1 MRAHRGEFIVMK
13 KFILLLLILAGAAPQ
28 LPAQDDHSAPLST
41 RGDKHSAGW
50 AEVMKLKGPPLP
62 PKFPA
67 VGKEIE
73 RVVLDNGL
81 IVYLQEDHRLPL
93 LDAVALVRTGS
104 YYESPEELRTASLVG
119 EMLRRGGT
127 KTYKPDQLEEKLDF
141 LVANL
146 NVAMAQEQCSASI
159 NVLQKDAAEGLKIL
173 ADVLRNPAFDAE
185 RLELAKRQ
193 TLFNLRSS
201 NDSPGPILRRE
212 FARLLY
218 TEAHP
223 AGRTPTFE
231 RIQKITRD
239 DLVRFHEKY
248 FHPNEVMLGITG
260 DFKKAE
266 MLQLVKQI
274 FGDWQKAEV
283 KLPPLPKVSAQPKP
297 GLYYVAK
304 PSNQSHFYLGHWGIN
319 RENPDRFAIDLMNEV
334 LGAGTFTSR
343 LGARIRNDEG
353 LAYSVGSIYSTD
365 TRDTNFF
372 IAYAQTKTESTVQ
385 AIQSSL
391 DVIRKMRTTPISKN
405 EFETAK
411 EMFLYSYVFRYT
423 EPSRSLGAVMGL
435 EFEGLPPDT
444 LEKEFA
450 GYNAVTPADIERVAK
465 KYLRPEELTIFVVG
479 DFPKFAEQAKALGE
493 AKELQPFNFGE
504 PPAGN
509 GARARQ

>member
-1 MRAHRGEFIVMK
+1 MRSF
-13 KFILLLLILAGAAPQ
+13 FLTLLMLAGCVSFAT
-28 LPAQDDHSAPLST
+28 AQDDHSPSPLSM

-93 LDAVALVRTGS
+93 MDAVALVRTGS
-104 YYESPEELRTASLVG
+104 YYEAPDELRTAALVG

-127 KTYKPDQLEEKLDF
+127 TTYKPDQLEEKLDF

-146 NVAMAQEQCSASI
+146 NVSMGQEQCSASI
-159 NVLQKDAAEGLKIL
+159 NVLQKDAAEGLKL
-173 ADVLRNPAFDAE
+173 LSDVLRNPAFDAE

-193 TLFNLRSS
+193 TIFNLRSS

-223 AGRTPTFE
+223 SGRTPTFE

-239 DLVRFHEKY
+239 DLVKFHQKY
-248 FHPNEVMLGITG
+248 FHPNQVMLGITG
-260 DFKKAE
+260 DFNKAE
-266 MLQLVKQI
+266 MLQLVKEV
-274 FGDWQKAEV
+274 FGNWQKSEV

-304 PSNQSHFYLGHWGIN
+304 PGNQSHFYLGHWGVN

-343 LGARIRNDEG
+343 LGQRIRNDEG

-391 DVIRKMRTTPISKN
+391 DVISKMRTTPISKN

-423 EPSRSLGAVMGL
+423 EPARSLGAVMGL
-435 EFEGLPPDT
+435 EFDGLPPDT

-465 KYLRPEELTIFVVG
+465 KYLRPEDLTIFVVG
-479 DFPKFAEQAKALGE
+479 DFPKFAEQAKPLGAAHE
-493 AKELQPFNFGE
+493 VQPFNFGE
-504 PPAGN
+504 QPGGN
-509 GARARQ
+509 GRARQ

>member
-1 MRAHRGEFIVMK
+1 MK
-13 KFILLLLILAGAAPQ
+13 AISGGRSFVSRIAPLVLVLLSLTSLR
-28 LPAQDDHSAPLST
+28 AQDDHSAPMST
-41 RGDKHSAGW
+41 RGDRHSAGW
-50 AEVMKLKGPPLP
+50 TEVMKLKGPPLP

-73 RVVLDNGL
+73 RVVLDNGM

-104 YYESPEELRTASLVG
+104 YYETAEELRTASLVG
-119 EMLRRGGT
+119 ELLRRGGT
-127 KTYKPDQLEEKLDF
+127 KTYPPDQLEEKLDF

-146 NVAMAQEQCSASI
+146 NVSMATEQCAASI
-159 NVLQKDAAEGLKIL
+159 NVLSKDAAEGLKIL
-173 ADVLRNPAFDAE
+173 SDVLRNPAFDAE

-201 NDSPGPILRRE
+201 NDTPGPILRRE

-231 RIQKITRD
+231 RIQQINRD

-248 FHPNEVMLGITG
+248 FHPNQVMLGLTG
-260 DFKKAE
+260 DFNKAE
-266 MLQLVKQI
+266 MLQLVKDI
-274 FGDWQKAEV
+274 FGGWRKSDVQ
-283 KLPPLPKVSAQPKP
+283 LPPLPKVGAQPKP
-297 GLYYVAK
+297 GLYFVSK
-304 PSNQSHFYLGHWGIN
+304 PSNQSHFYLGHWGVN

-343 LGARIRNDEG
+343 LGNRIRNDEG
-353 LAYSVGSIYSTD
+353 LAYSVGSMYSTD

-391 DVIRKMRTTPISKN
+391 DEISKMRTTPISRN

-423 EPSRSLGAVMGL
+423 EPSRSLGAVMAL
-435 EFEGLPPDT
+435 EFDGLPPDT

-450 GYNAVTPADIERVAK
+450 GYTAVTPADIERVAK
-465 KYLRPEELTIFVVG
+465 RYLKPEEITIFVVG
-479 DFPKFAEQAKALGE
+479 DFLKFAEQAKALGE
-493 AKELQPFNFGE
+493 AKEIQPFNFGE
-504 PPAGN
+504 PPN
-509 GARARQ
+509 GGPARQ